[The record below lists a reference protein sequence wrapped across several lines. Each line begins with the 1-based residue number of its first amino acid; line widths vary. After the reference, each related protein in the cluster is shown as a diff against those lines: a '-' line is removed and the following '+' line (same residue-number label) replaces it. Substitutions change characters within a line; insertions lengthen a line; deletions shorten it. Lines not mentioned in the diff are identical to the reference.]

1 MSGVFGIVAPQR
13 ATEIRELTGRMKVA
27 LSDGAG
33 GVCEAE
39 VDEARGLAYGRTGIG
54 IFNPEPQPVWNQDRT
69 VAVVMAGELYSTG
82 LPGAGRSPARDEERV
97 LAAYL
102 ASGDAF
108 PTNLN
113 GTFVTAIW
121 DKRHET
127 LLVANDRL
135 GLYPLYY
142 ADLPGSFAFAP
153 RVHAIL
159 SDPLFVRRIDPVAV
173 AEYIR
178 FQHLLG
184 ERTFFENVHLL
195 PNGSVLR
202 YEVPEGRL
210 SLQRYWD
217 FDQIPSLPSSLS
229 FEDAVDEAGRLLRQS
244 VERRLG
250 GAHRTG
256 VYLSGGM
263 DSRVILGM
271 IGRRRMPLPTVTFG
285 LRGSRDVAY
294 AARIARAMGSSHH
307 WFELEDGA
315 WVRQVVGRHLELTE
329 GFQSWIHSHGL
340 SVLDR
345 ARQLMDVNLTGFHGQ
360 ELNWEDPALIHAV
373 DDLSFDCRLFELQTT
388 ETTWPS
394 IDEAEESTLYT
405 PAAAGLLRDQAWASL
420 RRETA
425 LLNHLPPERRAA
437 AISFA
442 CDRRFYLYYTVFHR
456 SRIEQRFPFC
466 DYDYFDFV
474 HALPPE
480 WLFDR
485 RLRRGVILRWMRP
498 LGRIPYDKDNL
509 PITDRGS
516 RRLTAMAINKG
527 KAFVNRQR
535 EGVFPELT
543 TLHSD
548 YEGWLRTDLRPWA
561 EDLLLGDQAV
571 SRGLFRPE
579 AVRSL
584 WHRMLSGR
592 EPDMIGKLA
601 PIMTLEMLLRRSFD
615 GVSSDHVPFVLA
627 G

>member
-13 ATEIRELTGRMKVA
+13 ATEIHDLIGRMKAV
-27 LSDGAG
+27 LSDGVG
-33 GVCEAE
+33 SVCEAD
-39 VDEARGLAYGRTGIG
+39 VDEARGLAFGRVGIG
-54 IFNPEPQPVWNQDRT
+54 VFNPGSQPAWNQDRT

-82 LPGAGRSPARDEERV
+82 SPGLERAAVRDEERV
-97 LAAYL
+97 LEAYL
-102 ASGDAF
+102 AAGDTF
-108 PTNLN
+108 PAHLN
-113 GTFVTAIW
+113 GTFVAAVW
-121 DKRHET
+121 DTRVET

-142 ADLPGSFAFAP
+142 ADLPGAFAFAP
-153 RVHAIL
+153 KVHAIL
-159 SDPLFVRRIDPVAV
+159 SDPRFVRRIDPVAV
-173 AEYIR
+173 AEYLR
-178 FQHLLG
+178 FQHLMG
-184 ERTFFENVHLL
+184 ERTFFENIRLL
-195 PNGSVLR
+195 PNGSVLK
-202 YEVPEGRL
+202 YEVREGRL
-210 SLQRYWD
+210 SLKRYWD
-217 FDQIPSLPSSLS
+217 FDRIASLPSGLT

-244 VERRLG
+244 VERRLEG
-250 GAHRTG
+250 PHRIG
-256 VYLSGGM
+256 VYLSGGL
-263 DSRVILGM
+263 DSRVILGL
-271 IGRRRMPLPTVTFG
+271 IGRRRMPIPTVTFG

-315 WVRQVVGRHLELTE
+315 WVREIVGRHLELTE

-345 ARQLMDVNLTGFHGQ
+345 ARQWMDVNLTGFHGQ

-373 DDLSFDCRLFELQTT
+373 DDLSFDTRLFELQTA

-405 PAAAGLLRDQAWASL
+405 PAAEGMLRDQAWASL

-425 LLNHLPPERRAA
+425 RLSHLPTERRAA
-437 AISFA
+437 ALSFA
-442 CDRRFYLYYTVFHR
+442 SDRRFYLYYTVFHR

-485 RLRRGVILRWMRP
+485 RLRRAVILRWMRP

-509 PITDRGS
+509 PITDS
-516 RRLTAMAINKG
+516 NVRRLAAMAVNKG
-527 KAFVNRQR
+527 KAFVNRQWA
-535 EGVFPELT
+535 GVFPDLT

-561 EDLLLGDQAV
+561 EDLLIGEQAV
-571 SRGLFRPE
+571 NRGLFRPE

-584 WHRMLSGR
+584 WRRMLSGS

-615 GVSSDHVPFVLA
+615 GVSSDHVPFAVT